1 LLDGKSKSGSSSSF
15 DQLLLLYKYWYRNIT
30 SDITRAILKENIS
43 GISVLRRAK
52 SVTVPPTVAPTSPL
66 IKAGRT
72 SGFKNS
78 TIIVRAAEPLTPRK
92 FFTSF
97 FQSTNFSPP
106 IIIIP

>member
-1 LLDGKSKSGSSSSF
+1 M
-15 DQLLLLYKYWYRNIT
+15 
-30 SDITRAILKENIS
+30 LKENIS
-43 GISVLRRAK
+43 GIPVLRRANN
-52 SVTVPPTVAPTSPL
+52 VTVPPTIAPTSPL

-78 TIIVRAAEPLTPRK
+78 TIIVKSTEPLTPRK
-92 FFTSF
+92 SFTSF